1 MQSIMKPGAH
11 MSLVLV
17 IYKLQSSVRLLSL
30 KQVPLRW
37 KVSWCRPQNCNY
49 TCWMQVCLPQG
60 LARSPSH
67 RLNSRRSDPYSTA
80 VFTIAAPRRRRVSKT
95 LVTFASCERHFT
107 SSPPSS
113 TFIKTAPFHISSL
126 FVFINSCSH
135 SFHSLS
141 CKGSV
146 ASSTTSS
153 VRSSASSFKFKYLVF
168 SSRSSSSCLLL
179 LPRPPFPCHFVQ

>member
-11 MSLVLV
+11 MRLALV
-17 IYKLQSSVRLLSL
+17 IYKFQSSVRLLSL

-49 TCWMQVCLPQG
+49 TCWMQVCLPQR
-60 LARSPSH
+60 LARSPPH
-67 RLNSRRSDPYSTA
+67 RLDSWRSDPYSTA

-95 LVTFASCERHFT
+95 CHVCLLWKTVYLQPTL
-107 SSPPSS
+107 S
-113 TFIKTAPFHISSL
+113 TFIKTAPFHTSSL

-141 CKGSV
+141 CEVSV
-146 ASSTTSS
+146 VFSTTSA
-153 VRSSASSFKFKYLVF
+153 VRSSASSFNLQYLVF

-179 LPRPPFPCHFVQ
+179 LPRLPL